1 MKVTLD
7 ESSSRSSKTLMRQI
21 WRKSNEGKMKTT
33 KLANASP
40 PCFNDQTRP
49 KEEKKR
55 RKQKLV
61 ETSPL
66 PLSTSYSLDE
76 EMLLL
81 SEPIDKHLQNT
92 RGESDAKI
100 KELQDVVS
108 QLRKEKE
115 QMENKLNA
123 LEENVRELNN
133 KNELS
138 EKKSSMLGD
147 TVGQL
152 LEEKRMAEEK
162 TLEVEEK
169 LKQLE
174 VEKELVE
181 RIEKVGEL
189 AELQHSNQ
197 VSLASV

>member
-1 MKVTLD
+1 
-7 ESSSRSSKTLMRQI
+7 
-21 WRKSNEGKMKTT
+21 MKTT
-33 KLANASP
+33 KLADASP

-66 PLSTSYSLDE
+66 PLSSSYSLDE

-100 KELQDVVS
+100 KELQNVVS

-138 EKKSSMLGD
+138 EKKSLMLGD
-147 TVGQL
+147 TVSQL

>member
-1 MKVTLD
+1 
-7 ESSSRSSKTLMRQI
+7 
-21 WRKSNEGKMKTT
+21 MKTT

-66 PLSTSYSLDE
+66 PLSSSSYSLDE

-138 EKKSSMLGD
+138 EKKSLMLGD